1 MYLQKGFALLIT
13 NGNLNYDI
21 VSGKDVTIRV
31 STNWSWRSVTGSQTV
46 THWTLG
52 QCHTLTLLHTGH
64 WDSVT
69 GSHCYTLDTETVSQA
84 HILLHTGHWDS
95 VTGSHCY
102 TLDTETVSQAH
113 IVTHWTL
120 RQCHRLTLLHTEHW
134 RSVTGSHCYTL
145 DTETVSQAHILLHT
159 EHWRS
164 VTGSDCYTAYEIP
177 VDMISTVDSR
187 VVVNCLSERWIT
199 CHPTNP
205 FQDSANPE
213 EHFKSVWRTVV
224 QKSSATTIV
233 IVAHSYGGHVV
244 VEFVRE
250 FTAFG
255 LLDVRRQTKNKT
267 KQTRQIDEVSPQIVR
282 KRLAARVSV
291 AMVTSQSRNT
301 RVEHDL
307 FVLSS
312 PAQR

>member
-120 RQCHRLTLLHTEHW
+120 TQCHRLTLLHTGHW
-134 RSVTGSHCYTL
+134 DSVTGSHTVTHWTL
-145 DTETVSQAHILLHT
+145 TQCHRLRLLHCLWDSCWHDLHGGFSGSGKLSIGEMDHVSPNQSISGQCEPRRALQVCVANSRPEIECHNYCHRGPQLWRT
-159 EHWRS
+159 RRCWVCTWIYSVRTIGCTKTNKKQNKTNKTDWRS
-164 VTGSDCYTAYEIP
+164 Q
-177 VDMISTVDSR
+177 STDS
-187 VVVNCLSERWIT
+187 
-199 CHPTNP
+199 
-205 FQDSANPE
+205 
-213 EHFKSVWRTVV
+213 
-224 QKSSATTIV
+224 
-233 IVAHSYGGHVV
+233 
-244 VEFVRE
+244 
-250 FTAFG
+250 
-255 LLDVRRQTKNKT
+255 
-267 KQTRQIDEVSPQIVR
+267 
-282 KRLAARVSV
+282 
-291 AMVTSQSRNT
+291 
-301 RVEHDL
+301 
-307 FVLSS
+307 
-312 PAQR
+312 